1 MYAEATKP
9 RGKGPVTETVEE
21 QHEGTGF
28 SFYYEVSVHA
38 PRSKYTYAS
47 DLSSAEVE
55 GFGAIKGS
63 ASYSGSP
70 ETNGQS
76 QGQLS
81 GDLSATNAVI
91 GKLRP
96 LAPGP
101 LNATQTQ
108 P

>member
-47 DLSSAEVE
+47 DLPSAEVE
-55 GFGAIKGS
+55 GFGRDQRQRQLLRQPGDQRAVTRS
-63 ASYSGSP
+63 A
-70 ETNGQS
+70 E
-76 QGQLS
+76 
-81 GDLSATNAVI
+81 
-91 GKLRP
+91 R
-96 LAPGP
+96 
-101 LNATQTQ
+101 
-108 P
+108 